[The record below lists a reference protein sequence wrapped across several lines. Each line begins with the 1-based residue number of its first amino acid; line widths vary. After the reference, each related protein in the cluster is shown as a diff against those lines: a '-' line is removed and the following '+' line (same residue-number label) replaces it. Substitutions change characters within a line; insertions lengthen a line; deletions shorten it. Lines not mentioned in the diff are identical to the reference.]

1 MRSPVSDQPML
12 VLELAGVEI
21 DYCPLSQGIWLDAGE
36 LEALFDDDDEAE
48 KLMASF
54 QADPSCREKKIR
66 CPICRKKMEKVSVAG
81 DVTIDRC
88 PRKHGLWFD
97 EGELMQVLKE
107 GHEGGTGKVID
118 LLSDMFSN
126 IIQEKLNQ

>member
-21 DYCPLSQGIWLDAGE
+21 DHCPLTQGIWLDAGE
-36 LEALFDDDDEAE
+36 LETLFENASEAE

-54 QADPSCREKKIR
+54 TPDPKCREKKIR
-66 CPICRKKMEKVSVAG
+66 CPICRKKMEKVTVAG
-81 DVTIDRC
+81 NIIIDRC

-97 EGELMQVLKE
+97 KGELMQVLKE

-118 LLSDMFSN
+118 LLADMFNN
-126 IIQEKLNQ
+126 IIN

>member
-1 MRSPVSDQPML
+1 ML

-21 DYCPLSQGIWLDAGE
+21 DYCPLSHGIWLDAGE
-36 LEALFDDDDEAE
+36 LETLLDDDIEAE

-54 QADPSCREKKIR
+54 QTDASCREKKIR
-66 CPICRKKMEKVSVAG
+66 CPICSKKMEKVSVAG
-81 DVTIDRC
+81 NITIDKC

-97 EGELMQVLKE
+97 EGELIQVLKE
-107 GHEGGTGKVID
+107 GHVGGTSKVID
-118 LLSDMFSN
+118 LLSAMFSN